1 MKNCNIVRD
10 LIPIYLDGE
19 TLPETSAFVKEHLTS
34 CEECRAYCNECK
46 KIPHALE
53 GKVTRGNYHY
63 SDIIRKVRI
72 RKVAEVAAA
81 AAAVAAFCGAVV
93 KLSSRNEE

>member
-19 TLPETSAFVKEHLTS
+19 TLPETSAFVQEHLKT

-46 KIPHALE
+46 RIPHALE
-53 GKVTRGNYHY
+53 GKVNRGNYHY
-63 SDIIRKVRI
+63 SDIIRKVRL
-72 RKVAEVAAA
+72 RKAAE
-81 AAAVAAFCGAVV
+81 AAVLAASIAVV
-93 KLSSRNEE
+93 CKVVVNLISNDEQ